1 MRYLE
6 NYGFKESEIQ
16 WLEENVPTIV
26 KKALQ
31 EEDKWVGVNLEY
43 LQKLGVLNYKDI
55 FNEYY
60 GMFLMDNSC
69 FVEIFN
75 KYDQADLIDKLQ
87 KNIAIVEYL

>member
-31 EEDKWVGVNLEY
+31 EEDKLVGVNLEY

>member
-31 EEDKWVGVNLEY
+31 EEDKLVGVNLEY

-75 KYDQADLIDKLQ
+75 KYDQVDLIDKLQ